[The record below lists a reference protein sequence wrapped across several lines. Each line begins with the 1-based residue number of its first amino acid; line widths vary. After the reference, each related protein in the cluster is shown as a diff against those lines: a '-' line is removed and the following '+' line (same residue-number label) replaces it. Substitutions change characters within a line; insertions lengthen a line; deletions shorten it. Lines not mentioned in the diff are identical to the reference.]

1 MNELLLH
8 YELMRKAQPRVVAF
22 FDELEKI
29 SKEKKRERTFSS
41 KEYADKQR
49 SFIRKGQMVSAGAGL
64 FGSIAGTAALTRLP
78 EAKSFGQKFLRAGA
92 RTGQVGGFGLLA
104 LAGLAALNQDR
115 YDRVRR
121 IVGKSVEGNEL
132 SLSEKQQM
140 LMGNPSGSVVPE
152 VAYAYKKRTGKSP
165 GDALE
170 RLGDIYMNSD
180 RLLAQSLEKSA
191 KKKKKKEKYLVHKY
205 VGPTLGS
212 AVSGGT
218 MGFALSDKGKR
229 LKGAGKGATAGAIGA
244 LLWRLATRGYAK
256 AVNVPFKEVV
266 ANAFFA
272 EMEKIAETK
281 AGRRRKLRR
290 GAQALG
296 VGTLGFGA
304 GYAVPKYVYPA
315 MMERLGKPVVLPS
328 NRVAAAAGLL
338 AGLSFATAYGYGKGW
353 ANVKP
358 QRLNRREDSTDR
370 AVQSPNGRL
379 AGRHEGHPSEV
390 PAGVLLPAAGGS
402 ESVPLR
408 TGGSGREVD
417 DRRSGQ
423 RGDNLGPGL
432 DQYRYRRKKARDHH
446 FERSVP
452 VR

>member
-1 MNELLLH
+1 MNELLLQ

-29 SKEKKRERTFSS
+29 AAAPRTFSS
-41 KEYADKQR
+41 KEYADRQR
-49 SFIRKGQMVSAGAGL
+49 ALGRKGQMVSAGAGL

-104 LAGLAALNQDR
+104 LAGLAAVNQDR

-152 VAYAYKKRTGKSP
+152 VAYAYKKQTGKSP

-180 RLLAQSLEKSA
+180 RLLAQSLEKS
-191 KKKKKKEKYLVHKY
+191 
-205 VGPTLGS
+205 S
-212 AVSGGT
+212 
-218 MGFALSDKGKR
+218 
-229 LKGAGKGATAGAIGA
+229 
-244 LLWRLATRGYAK
+244 W
-256 AVNVPFKEVV
+256 V
-266 ANAFFA
+266 AFLD

-296 VGTLGFGA
+296 AGTLGFGA

-315 MMERLGKPVVLPS
+315 MMERLGKPIVLPS

-370 AVQSPNGRL
+370 AVQSPDGRL
-379 AGRHEGHPSEV
+379 AGRHEGHSSEV

-408 TGGSGREVD
+408 TGGSGRGVD